1 MKWQDAVR
9 ELPVL
14 GALSLCASFIL
25 SQVLLGLMK
34 GVGPLW
40 TLLLCAALTVCWSL
54 LMFHPRLRIVLAVV
68 AACALLAGA
77 WVLLPGSG
85 SPVPGSAGGLLRDL
99 GSYLTGGASV
109 RQEHFILLFLTA
121 CIVVTFYVSVF
132 TVWNLNFPM
141 MMVGGLSLFI
151 WRYALA
157 KPLSFALLAGFLVT
171 CLLYWLLWADKLRA
185 REERAAWRP
194 QAAVLLF
201 GLPICLLCVILAWLL
216 PSPNA
221 PLRDKQAE
229 LKAFEF
235 VMSKLAQTETEDNSA
250 RGNVGLDAENP
261 KESSDGGGGGGGEEL
276 PPPPEPEPEPPVI
289 PSPFPWLRLA
299 FIAALILLLL
309 GGAAA
314 FRLWRR
320 RHWIKR
326 LQTLPPET
334 SVPLLF
340 GWLLSMLRCFGF
352 IPDCGETLSEFV
364 DRVRTSEY
372 LPAMQVE
379 ASIFTYLPIRYGGRR
394 PGTDERDA
402 MLFAGLA
409 VLETVKGRVGHVRY
423 LFFAVLG
430 RI

>member
-25 SQVLLGLMK
+25 SQGLLGLMK
-34 GVGPLW
+34 GVEPLW
-40 TLLLCAALTVCWSL
+40 TLLLCIALTVCWSL
-54 LMFHPRLRIVLAVV
+54 FMFHPRLRMVLAVA

-85 SPVPGSAGGLLRDL
+85 SPVPGPAGGLLRDL

-109 RQEHFILLFLTA
+109 KQEHFILLFLVA
-121 CIVVTFYVSVF
+121 CIVVTFSVSVF

-141 MMVGGLSLFI
+141 MMIAGLSLFI

-157 KPLSFALLAGFLVT
+157 KPLSLALSAGFLVT

-185 REERAAWRP
+185 HEERTAWRP

-201 GLPICLLCVILAWLL
+201 GLPICLLCVILAWFL
-216 PSPNA
+216 PSPSA

-229 LKAFEF
+229 QAAFEF

-250 RGNVGLDAENP
+250 SGNVGVDAENP
-261 KESSDGGGGGGGEEL
+261 QESSDGGGGGGGGQEE
-276 PPPPEPEPEPPVI
+276 EPPVI

-309 GGAAA
+309 AAVAA

-352 IPDCGETLSEFV
+352 IPGCGETLSEFV
-364 DRVRTSEY
+364 DRARTSEY
-372 LPAMQVE
+372 LPATQVE
-379 ASIFTYLPIRYGGRR
+379 ASICAYLPIRYGGRR
-394 PGTDERDA
+394 PGADERDA

-409 VLETVKGRVGHVRY
+409 VLETVKSRVGHVRY